1 LSLVSDGVS
10 HSVTGPIFSA
20 ATISFFTVILCS
32 WIHRKSIAAPSAAW
46 RFTGSDLAKFTLSRR
61 PQLASNCGV
70 PICAAIVPSRWA
82 RVVAVLAMPTA
93 LLLSSCHGTVAD
105 RHVTDPAQRDKPEIS
120 GEPAGHNDHDISF
133 GNSMIAYDQQGTDMS
148 ALVPDRSVNPTVVAF
163 AAKGEA
169 ALRAD
174 IATLKALIVQW
185 DQDQGSVPGGG
196 QGMAIKGMVDPAT
209 FARLGS
215 LRGRDFNSLWLQS
228 MISLNKGAIEISR
241 AELASGENVDFIVLA
256 RRILDARQAEI
267 SQLNQMLNDTS

>member
-1 LSLVSDGVS
+1 MSD
-10 HSVTGPIFSA
+10 SVTGPIFCP

-46 RFTGSDLAKFTLSRR
+46 RFRDSDLARFRLLRR

-70 PICAAIVPSRWA
+70 PICAAVVPSRWA

-93 LLLSSCHGTVAD
+93 LLLSSCHGTVVD
-105 RHVTDPAQRDKPEIS
+105 SHVTDPARREKPEIS

-148 ALVPDRSVNPTVVAF
+148 VLVPDRSVDPTVVAF

-196 QGMAIKGMVDPAT
+196 QGMAGKGMVDPAT
-209 FARLGS
+209 FAKLGS

-228 MISLNKGAIEISR
+228 MISLNKGAIEVSR

-256 RRILDARQAEI
+256 RRILDARQGEI

>member
-1 LSLVSDGVS
+1 MS

-46 RFTGSDLAKFTLSRR
+46 RFPGSDLVKSTLSRR
-61 PQLASNCGV
+61 PQLASNCGA
-70 PICAAIVPSRWA
+70 PIYAAIVPSRWA

-93 LLLSSCHGTVAD
+93 LLVSSCHGTVAD
-105 RHVTDPAQRDKPEIS
+105 GHVTDPAQRDKPEIS

-148 ALVPDRSVNPTVVAF
+148 ALVPDRSVSPTVVAF

-209 FARLGS
+209 FAKLES

-228 MISLNKGAIEISR
+228 MISLDKGAIEISR

-256 RRILDARQAEI
+256 RRIPAARQAEI